1 MGLSKVRT
9 QSKRLWLIRHSEA
22 ENNPFKGRDLD
33 RNLTQQGSQNSVKM
47 RSWLNTLSH
56 QPALFWV
63 SAANRTIQTA
73 KLLSKNTSARLIIE
87 EALYLATAEELLDIL
102 HYSPEEQPN
111 IAIVA
116 HNPGISDLVNS
127 LCNTYQLEALPP
139 SGIAYFKL
147 DCKWSEVSANK
158 QYSVTSIFPGSC
170 TKSLN

>member
-1 MGLSKVRT
+1 MGLNKVRIL
-9 QSKRLWLIRHSEA
+9 SKNLWLIRHSEA
-22 ENNPFKGRDLD
+22 ENKPFKGMDLD
-33 RNLTQQGSQNSVKM
+33 RNLTQQGSQDSVKM

-56 QPALFWV
+56 QPDLFWV

-73 KLLSKNTSARLIIE
+73 QFLSENTSARLIIE
-87 EALYLATAEELLDIL
+87 KALYLATAEELLDIL

-127 LCNTYQLEALPP
+127 LCNAYEIEALPP

-147 DCKWSEVSANK
+147 DCEWSKVIANK
-158 QYSVTSIFPGSC
+158 QYSVNSIFPNSC
-170 TKSLN
+170 TKALN